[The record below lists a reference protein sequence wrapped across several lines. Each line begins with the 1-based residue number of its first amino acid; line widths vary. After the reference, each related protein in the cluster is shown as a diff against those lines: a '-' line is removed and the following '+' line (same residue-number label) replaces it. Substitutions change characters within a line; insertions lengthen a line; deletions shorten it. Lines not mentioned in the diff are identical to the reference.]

1 MLLSDAFPSVGF
13 GTSGVRALV
22 SDLQMPVVS
31 AFVRTFAR
39 YVKPR
44 CSQPSAVV
52 AWDLRPSSP
61 AIAAM
66 AITTL
71 EADGWQVEVAG
82 QVPTPALALRC
93 LNRSAAG
100 VMITGS
106 HIPFDR
112 NGIKFYTPTGEI
124 LKADEQAIVSSPVD
138 LAALPSIAQPLPAID
153 PHTRDE
159 YLARYCLAGK
169 PLQGL
174 RVGVYQHSAVGRDLL
189 IKVLDELGAH
199 TVSLGRSDTF
209 VPIDTEAVSDADQAR
224 AARWAAEHRL
234 DAVVSTDGDG
244 DRPWVCD
251 AGGHFVR
258 GDVLG
263 LLTARYLGIQGVVT
277 PVSSTTAIERSGWFG
292 QVLRTR
298 IGSPYVI
305 EGMLELDQ
313 KGLGT
318 VAGFEA
324 NGGFLLQ
331 HAVTLQQSTLKPLPT
346 RDSLLPIV
354 ALLCLAGA
362 RGLSIAA
369 LLKDLPARATM
380 ADRLAGIPTAQSRAL
395 LQRLDSDANQLQ
407 AMIQVIAGAIPV
419 HLDRTDGLRIT
430 TSSDDVIHL
439 RPSGNAPELRVY
451 TEASSVERARQLCE
465 TSLQRLP
472 ALLAQ
477 LA

>member
-1 MLLSDAFPSVGF
+1 
-13 GTSGVRALV
+13 
-22 SDLQMPVVS
+22 
-31 AFVRTFAR
+31 
-39 YVKPR
+39 
-44 CSQPSAVV
+44 
-52 AWDLRPSSP
+52 
-61 AIAAM
+61 
-66 AITTL
+66 
-71 EADGWQVEVAG
+71 
-82 QVPTPALALRC
+82 
-93 LNRSAAG
+93 
-100 VMITGS
+100 
-106 HIPFDR
+106 
-112 NGIKFYTPTGEI
+112 
-124 LKADEQAIVSSPVD
+124 
-138 LAALPSIAQPLPAID
+138 
-153 PHTRDE
+153 
-159 YLARYCLAGK
+159 
-169 PLQGL
+169 
-174 RVGVYQHSAVGRDLL
+174 
-189 IKVLDELGAH
+189 
-199 TVSLGRSDTF
+199 
-209 VPIDTEAVSDADQAR
+209 
-224 AARWAAEHRL
+224 
-234 DAVVSTDGDG
+234 
-244 DRPWVCD
+244 VCD